1 MSFWGF
7 QVIGI
12 AKNGQEAVEKFKSFS
27 EKPDIILMD
36 HRMPIKSG
44 IDATKEIISFG
55 KNPKIIFASAD
66 KTVREEALSIGAV
79 AFIEKP
85 FDFEKL
91 ADKINEVL
99 KK

>member
-7 QVIGI
+7 QVIEI

-44 IDATKEIISFG
+44 IDATKEIISLG

-79 AFIEKP
+79 DFFEKP

>member
-12 AKNGQEAVEKFKSFS
+12 AKNGQEAVDKFISFS
-27 EKPDIILMD
+27 EKPDITLMD

-44 IDATKEIISFG
+44 INATKEIISFG

-66 KTVREEALSIGAV
+66 KTAREEALSIGAV
-79 AFIEKP
+79 DFIEKP

>member
-27 EKPDIILMD
+27 E
-36 HRMPIKSG
+36 
-44 IDATKEIISFG
+44 IISLG

-79 AFIEKP
+79 DIIEKP

>member
-7 QVIGI
+7 QIIGV
-12 AKNGQEAVEKFKSFS
+12 AKNGQEAIDKFKLFS
-27 EKPDIILMD
+27 EKPDIIIMD

-44 IDATKEIISFG
+44 IDATKEIISLG

-79 AFIEKP
+79 GFIEKP
-85 FDFEKL
+85 FDFKELVEKI
-91 ADKINEVL
+91 KEVL
-99 KK
+99 NF

>member
-7 QVIGI
+7 QIIGV
-12 AKNGQEAVEKFKSFS
+12 AKNGQEAVDKFKLFS
-27 EKPDIILMD
+27 EKPDIIIMD

-44 IDATKEIISFG
+44 IDATKEIISLG

-79 AFIEKP
+79 GFIEKP
-85 FDFEKL
+85 FDFKELVEKI
-91 ADKINEVL
+91 KEVL
-99 KK
+99 NF